1 MINIPVTDF
10 ILVFLIFLR
19 IMSAF
24 FTAPI
29 FGHDGIPTLVKIFLS
44 LLLAYIVFLTIDK
57 SAVKVEV
64 TLWWMAANGVKEVI
78 TGLIIG
84 FMLNFI
90 FYAVSYAGTIIG
102 FEVELSMANVL
113 NPVDGTNNN
122 VIGEALTMGAI
133 MIFFLINGH
142 HYIISGLVYSFSV
155 VHLGKFSVTQPGLD
169 LIVKYSAAVFVI
181 AMKIASPIVVSYTLI
196 YIAEGIMTR
205 VIPQMQVFFVT
216 QPLIIGLGIFLVASI
231 VPVYVYFIRNL
242 LQGYENNMVMFIKAL
257 SH

>member
-19 IMSAF
+19 IMSAL

-29 FGHDGIPTLVKIFLS
+29 FGHEGIPTLAKIFLS

-57 SAVKVEV
+57 TGVTVEV
-64 TLWWMAANGVKEVI
+64 SLWWIAANGVKEVV
-78 TGLIIG
+78 TGLILG

-155 VHLGKFSVTQPGLD
+155 VHLGKFTVTQPGLD
-169 LIVKYSAAVFVI
+169 LIIKYSAAVFVI

-216 QPLIIGLGIFLVASI
+216 QPLIIGLGILLVASI
-231 VPVYVYFIRNL
+231 IPVYVYFIRNL
-242 LQGYENNMVMFIKAL
+242 LQGYEKAR
-257 SH
+257 

>member
-1 MINIPVTDF
+1 MINFPVAD
-10 ILVFLIFLR
+10 IVIVLLIFLR

-24 FTAPI
+24 FTAPV
-29 FGHDGIPTLVKIFLS
+29 FGHEGVPTLVKIFLS
-44 LLLAYIVFLTIDK
+44 LLIAYIVFLTLDK
-57 SAVKVEV
+57 SAIKVEL
-64 TLWWMAANGVKEVI
+64 TLWWLAVNGVKEVI
-78 TGLIIG
+78 TGVILG

-102 FEVELSMANVL
+102 FEVQLSMANVL

-122 VIGEALTMGAI
+122 VVGEALSMGAI

-142 HYIISGLVYSFSV
+142 HYVISGIVYSFSV
-155 VHLGKFSVTQPGLD
+155 VHIGKFSITQPAFE
-169 LIVKYSAAVFVI
+169 LIVKYSAAVFII

-205 VIPQMQVFFVT
+205 VIPQMQVFFVA
-216 QPLIIGLGIFLVASI
+216 QPLVIGLGILMVASI
-231 VPVYVYFIRNL
+231 IPVYVYFIRNL
-242 LQGYENNMVMFIKAL
+242 LEGYENNMVMFIKAM

>member
-1 MINIPVTDF
+1 MINIPLADF
-10 ILVFLIFLR
+10 IIVFLIFLR

-29 FGHDGIPTLVKIFLS
+29 FGHEGLPTLVKIFLS
-44 LLLAYIVFLTIDK
+44 LLIAYIVFLTLDK
-57 SAVKVEV
+57 SDIKVEL
-64 TLWWMAANGVKEVI
+64 TLWWLAVNGIKEVI

-122 VIGEALTMGAI
+122 VIGEALSMGAI

-142 HYIISGLVYSFSV
+142 HYIISGIVYSFSV
-155 VHLGKFSVTQPGLD
+155 VHIGKFSVTQPALE
-169 LIVKYSAAVFVI
+169 LIVKYSASIFII

-216 QPLIIGLGIFLVASI
+216 QPLIIGLGILMVASI
-231 VPVYVYFIRNL
+231 IPVYVYFLRNL
-242 LQGYENNMVMFIKAL
+242 LQGYENNLVTFIKAM
-257 SH
+257 SN